1 MATLHAKLSAS
12 GSERW
17 MKCTGSVKAEE
28 NFPETTS
35 IFAEEGSAAHELAE
49 LCLKNERMAQDY
61 LGQVL
66 PENDAFIVT
75 QDMADYVQQYID
87 YVRSLGGT
95 QFYEI
100 RVDFSEW
107 VHEGFGTSDAI
118 VIKDNTMHVIDLKY
132 GKGIKVY
139 ANDNSQARLYA
150 LGAYYMFDGIADIK
164 DIVVSIVQPRL
175 DHIDV
180 SDPISVE
187 DLMKFG
193 EYARIKAEEALSSN
207 APRVAGEKQCQF
219 CKAKATCPEQRRLV
233 EQTML
238 AAFDQLD
245 EAPLV
250 DKLSDDD
257 LRQAL
262 DNKKLIISWLD
273 AVETRVMD
281 KLTSGEGFTGYKLV
295 EGRSLREWTDEQVA
309 ASTLTELLGEEAY
322 SKKLISVTQAE
333 KVLGKAKAGVL
344 SELVSKPAGKPTLAP
359 ESDKRPAINIT
370 AESFD
375 AML

>member
-1 MATLHAKLSAS
+1 MSILHAKLSAS

-28 NFPETTS
+28 SFPDTTS

-49 LCLKNERMAQDY
+49 LCLKNEYNAQDY
-61 LGQVL
+61 LGKVL
-66 PENDAFIVT
+66 PEHDAFIVT
-75 QDMADYVQQYID
+75 QDMADYVQQYLD

-118 VIKDNTMHVIDLKY
+118 VIKDTTMHIIDLKY

-150 LGAYYMFDGIADIK
+150 LGAYYMFDGIMDIK
-164 DIVVSIVQPRL
+164 HVVVSIVQPRL

-180 SDPISVE
+180 SDPISIE

-193 EYARIKAEEALSSN
+193 EYARIKADEALSGN
-207 APRVAGEKQCQF
+207 AQRVAGEKQCQF
-219 CKAKATCPEQRRLV
+219 CKAKATCPEQKRLV
-233 EQTML
+233 EKTML
-238 AAFDQLD
+238 SAFDQLD
-245 EAPLV
+245 EAPQI

-262 DNKKLIISWLD
+262 DNKKLIVSWLD

-281 KLTSGEGFTGYKLV
+281 KLTSGDGFTGYKLV
-295 EGRSLREWTDEQVA
+295 EGRSLREWTDEQIA
-309 ASTLTELLGEEAY
+309 ASTLLELLGEEAY

-344 SELVSKPAGKPTLAP
+344 NELVNKPAGKPTLAP

-370 AESFD
+370 ADSFD
-375 AML
+375 SM

>member
-107 VHEGFGTSDAI
+107 VPGGFGTSDAI

-180 SDPISVE
+180 SDPIAIA
-187 DLMKFG
+187 DLLKFG
-193 EYARIKAEEALSSN
+193 EYARLKAEEVLSSN

-273 AVETRVMD
+273 AVEARVMD

-333 KVLGKAKAGVL
+333 KVLGKAKAGL
-344 SELVSKPAGKPTLAP
+344 LNELVSKPAGKPTLAP
-359 ESDKRPAINIT
+359 ESDKRPAINVT
-370 AESFD
+370 SDSFD
-375 AML
+375 LL

>member
-1 MATLHAKLSAS
+1 MSIAHAKLSAS

-28 NFPETTS
+28 GFPDKGS
-35 IFAEEGSAAHELAE
+35 IFAEEGTAAHELAE
-49 LCLKNERMAQDY
+49 LCLKNEYNAQDY
-61 LGQVL
+61 LGMVL

-87 YVRSLGGT
+87 YVRSIGGT

-118 VIKDNTMHVIDLKY
+118 AIKDGVMHVMDLKY

-150 LGAYYMFDGIADIK
+150 LGAYNMFEGIADIK
-164 DIVVSIVQPRL
+164 EVVAHIIQPRL
-175 DHIDV
+175 DHIDE

-187 DLMKFG
+187 ELLKFG
-193 EYARIKAEEALSSN
+193 EYARIKAEEALSPN

-219 CKAKATCPEQRRLV
+219 CKAKATCPEQKRLV

-238 AAFDQLD
+238 AQFDQLD

-250 DKLSDDD
+250 DKLTDDQ

-262 DNKKLIISWLD
+262 DNKKLIVSWLD

-309 ASTLTELLGEEAY
+309 EATLKDLLGEEAF

-333 KVLGKAKAGVL
+333 KVLGKAKAGL
-344 SELVSKPAGKPTLAP
+344 LNELVSKPAGKPTLAP
-359 ESDKRPAINIT
+359 ESDKRPAINVT
-370 AESFD
+370 ADSFD
-375 AML
+375 AM

>member
-1 MATLHAKLSAS
+1 MSIAHAKLSAS

-28 NFPETTS
+28 GFPDRSS
-35 IFAEEGSAAHELAE
+35 IFAEEGTAAHELAE
-49 LCLKNERMAQDY
+49 LCLKNEHNAQDY
-61 LGQVL
+61 LGMVL

-87 YVRSLGGT
+87 YVRSIGGT

-118 VIKDNTMHVIDLKY
+118 AIKDGVMHVMDLKY

-150 LGAYYMFDGIADIK
+150 LGAYNMFEGIADIK
-164 DIVVSIVQPRL
+164 EVVAHIIQPRL
-175 DHIDV
+175 DHIDE

-187 DLMKFG
+187 ELLKFG
-193 EYARIKAEEALSSN
+193 EYARIKAEEALSPN

-219 CKAKATCPEQRRLV
+219 CKAKATCPEQKRLV

-238 AAFDQLD
+238 AQFDQLD

-250 DKLSDDD
+250 DKLTDDQ

-262 DNKKLIISWLD
+262 DNKKLIVSWLD

-309 ASTLTELLGEEAY
+309 EATLKDLLGEEAF

-333 KVLGKAKAGVL
+333 KVLGKAKAGL
-344 SELVSKPAGKPTLAP
+344 LNELVSKPAGKPTLAP
-359 ESDKRPAINIT
+359 ESDKRPAINVT
-370 AESFD
+370 ADSFD
-375 AML
+375 AM